1 MSPKEKKGPDADQ
14 GLEYLQLQDELIDL
28 ILQNAEQLLRLAKK
42 DFDENKL
49 DELQKSQDLLIQRV
63 IELDHGY
70 QQLHELEESPK
81 RHHSLIEQ
89 IHRKLDI
96 FQDLNQKFIENVSI
110 KRGLIKLELQDVEKQ
125 RRVLGNLSKA
135 YTSKEKSKKVDTKS

>member
-1 MSPKEKKGPDADQ
+1 MSPKEKKGSDADQ

-63 IELDHGY
+63 IEIDHGY
-70 QQLHELEESPK
+70 KQLNELEES
-81 RHHSLIEQ
+81 LMM
-89 IHRKLDI
+89 
-96 FQDLNQKFIENVSI
+96 
-110 KRGLIKLELQDVEKQ
+110 
-125 RRVLGNLSKA
+125 
-135 YTSKEKSKKVDTKS
+135 